1 MPCWLLPDRGIAWM
15 SSEGI
20 NLIESVFAGSSEMAA
35 LMRELDWSATVLGP
49 VEQWPHAL
57 RTSVRI
63 VLNSGC
69 AMSICWGTD
78 FAFLYNDGYMQLI
91 GTKHPWAL
99 GRPCREVIPEALD
112 LVESIYTAVVREGK
126 ASFLAD
132 LPSPVIRSNYL
143 EDCYFTNLISPLPDD
158 SGSVGGVLATVL
170 ETTERVLEERRRHL
184 LSELA
189 SRAAGARTEEEVWR
203 VSAEI
208 LGENRQSL
216 PFAYLYEY
224 RPSKRQAYLV
234 GASAESAEA
243 LHPPIIECGGENL
256 WRFDPALTK
265 DGVLVELG
273 NRASGV
279 PVPNWPETPKEACVV
294 PIRLG
299 EFGETLGFLVAGIH
313 PGRAFDDAYRQF
325 VYRINEQITIGLASA
340 SAFEHERRRADALAE
355 VDRAKTQFF
364 SNVSHEFRTPLTLML
379 GPLDEVLSQASE
391 RLSPENHE
399 QLMAVRRN
407 SLRLLK
413 LVNTLL
419 DFSRIEAGR
428 VQASYEPT
436 DLATFTREIASAFDS
451 AMQDA
456 GLRFSV
462 ECRPVEEPVYVDR
475 DMWEKIVLNLL
486 SNAYKFTF
494 AGEIALTLKPVD
506 GAVELQVRDT
516 GVGIPEEHRGQVFER
531 FHRIESTQ
539 ARTYEGTGI
548 GLALVQELVKL
559 HGGSVR
565 VESAVGGGSTFT
577 VTIPHG
583 KEHLPAERIHA
594 PQSLA
599 STTIRAEAYVEELKQ
614 WLGNEPG
621 PAVDAATSPKL
632 ASPAHLPVAI
642 REPIVVADDNADMRQ
657 YLTRLL
663 SEQYEVRAV
672 ADGRQ
677 ALEATQQLRPA
688 LVLADIMM
696 PHLDGFS

>member
-1 MPCWLLPDRGIAWM
+1 M
-15 SSEGI
+15 SSERI

-91 GTKHPWAL
+91 GTKHPRVL

-112 LVESIYTAVVREGK
+112 LVESIYTGVVREGK

-184 LSELA
+184 LSDLA

-224 RPSKRQAYLV
+224 RPSNRQACLV
-234 GASAESAEA
+234 GASAETAEA

-325 VYRINEQITIGLASA
+325 VYRINEQITIGLVSA
-340 SAFEHERRRADALAE
+340 HAYEQERRRAEALAE
-355 VDRAKTQFF
+355 LDRAKTAFF

-379 GPLDEVLSQASE
+379 GPLEEVQKEASE
-391 RLSPENHE
+391 RLSPERQELLATVH
-399 QLMAVRRN
+399 RN
-407 SLRLLK
+407 GLRLLK

-428 VQASYEPT
+428 VQASYQPT
-436 DLATFTREIASAFDS
+436 DLAHFTTEIASAFDS
-451 AMQDA
+451 AMQNA

-462 ECRPVEEPVYVDR
+462 QCLPIADPVYVDR

-486 SNAYKFTF
+486 
-494 AGEIALTLKPVD
+494 
-506 GAVELQVRDT
+506 
-516 GVGIPEEHRGQVFER
+516 
-531 FHRIESTQ
+531 
-539 ARTYEGTGI
+539 
-548 GLALVQELVKL
+548 
-559 HGGSVR
+559 
-565 VESAVGGGSTFT
+565 
-577 VTIPHG
+577 
-583 KEHLPAERIHA
+583 
-594 PQSLA
+594 
-599 STTIRAEAYVEELKQ
+599 
-614 WLGNEPG
+614 
-621 PAVDAATSPKL
+621 
-632 ASPAHLPVAI
+632 
-642 REPIVVADDNADMRQ
+642 
-657 YLTRLL
+657 
-663 SEQYEVRAV
+663 
-672 ADGRQ
+672 
-677 ALEATQQLRPA
+677 
-688 LVLADIMM
+688 
-696 PHLDGFS
+696 